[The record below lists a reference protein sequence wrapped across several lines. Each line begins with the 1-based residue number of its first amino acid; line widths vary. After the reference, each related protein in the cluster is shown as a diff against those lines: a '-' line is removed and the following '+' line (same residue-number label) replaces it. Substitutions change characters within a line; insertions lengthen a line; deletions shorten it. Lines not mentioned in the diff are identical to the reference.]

1 MENRN
6 YTPIYRIMHWAIAL
20 CVGLL
25 LVTIFLRLTWLNK
38 ENVSQI
44 IQDYFSSI
52 DKTITQDESI
62 ALARKIRKPMW
73 EWHIYLGYVLVGL
86 YSLRMILPL
95 FGEMKF
101 TNPMNKAFSLKVK
114 FQYWVYMVFYVCMA
128 TSLTTGLFMEF
139 GPKSL
144 KDGME
149 SVHVLSIY
157 YIVAFMILHLG
168 GVFLAEISNQK
179 GIISKIVSGSKS
191 NETNS

>member
-20 CVGLL
+20 CVSLI

-38 ENVSQI
+38 ESVSQI
-44 IQDYFSSI
+44 IQDYFSGINKSI
-52 DKTITQDESI
+52 SQEESI

-101 TNPMNKAFSLKVK
+101 SNPMRKALSLKVK
-114 FQYWVYMVFYVCMA
+114 FQFWVYIIFYVCMA
-128 TSLTTGLFMEF
+128 TSLTTGMFMEF

-144 KDGME
+144 KDIME

-168 GVFLAEISNQK
+168 GVLLAEMTNQK
-179 GIISKIVSGSKS
+179 GIISMIVSGVKDKK
-191 NETNS
+191 N